1 MSEISL
7 KDSFLCSSFSA
18 TVPFSFIDKVISAAI
33 KTSRLGPLHRV
44 LINWKP
50 AGLFHTGRK
59 AKKFS
64 RCLC

>member
-7 KDSFLCSSFSA
+7 KDSFLGSSFSA
-18 TVPFSFIDKVISAAI
+18 TVPFSFIDNVISAAI